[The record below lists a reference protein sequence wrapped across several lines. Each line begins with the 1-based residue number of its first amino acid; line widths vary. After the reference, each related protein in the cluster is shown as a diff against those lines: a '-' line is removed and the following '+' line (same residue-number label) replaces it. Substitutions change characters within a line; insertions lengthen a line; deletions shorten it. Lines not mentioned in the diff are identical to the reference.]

1 MVLPNNV
8 LVKVCFQSRLRIL
21 LKSKKTFTDSK
32 NLQIKIVG
40 LKTDFHHNKKKF
52 CRMWDVLLLFIF
64 YPSKYVR
71 ALNIIFLEYLHKDV

>member
-40 LKTDFHHNKKKF
+40 LKTDFHHNKKK
-52 CRMWDVLLLFIF
+52 VLSNVGCFVIIYILPF
-64 YPSKYVR
+64 KVR
-71 ALNIIFLEYLHKDV
+71 SCSEYNFFGVFT